1 MGLIMN
7 LLTWKNILGIAAVSI
22 CLLLAA
28 RSMPAAEEG
37 FQPLFDGKTLSGW
50 DGDPRLWK
58 VEDGVI
64 LGFTEGV
71 TLETNS
77 FLIYRKKEFS
87 DFILR
92 AEVKLRNHNSGIQFR
107 SEALENWVARGYQA
121 DMAENNW
128 WGSIY
133 DERGKRGVL
142 VNGWKGKG
150 ETVVKADGWNLVE
163 VTCKGDLIQVRLNG
177 LLTAELHDS
186 ARLKGIIALQLHR
199 GPAMQVRFRN
209 PRIKEL

>member
-1 MGLIMN
+1 MN
-7 LLTWKNILGIAAVSI
+7 LLKKIAIAAVFVS
-22 CLLLAA
+22 LLLSAYA
-28 RSMPAAEEG
+28 LPAGEEG
-37 FQPLFDGKTLSGW
+37 FKPLFDGKTLNGW

-58 VEDGVI
+58 VEDGAI
-64 LGFTEGV
+64 LGSTEGV

-107 SEALENWVARGYQA
+107 SEALDNWVMRGYQA
-121 DMAENNW
+121 DMAEGNW

-133 DERGKRGVL
+133 DEKGKRGVL

-150 ETVVKADGWNLVE
+150 ETVVKPNDWNSVE
-163 VTCKGDLIQVRLNG
+163 VTCKGDLIQIRLNG

-186 ARLKGIIALQLHR
+186 AKLTGIIALQLHR

-209 PRIKEL
+209 IRIKEL